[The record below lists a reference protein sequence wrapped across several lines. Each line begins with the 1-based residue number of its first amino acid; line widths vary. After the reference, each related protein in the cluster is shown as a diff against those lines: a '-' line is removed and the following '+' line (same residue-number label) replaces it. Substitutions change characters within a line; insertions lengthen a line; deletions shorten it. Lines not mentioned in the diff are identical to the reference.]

1 MQPLGARRVK
11 KEGEGMHCIY
21 HGGCPDGFTAAWV
34 VRQFFTCEVTL
45 HEGRYGDPPPDG
57 IGPDADVLIVDFS
70 YPRAELLDLCARVG
84 TVTVLDH
91 HASAERDLAGI
102 EAPNLT
108 VVFDMERSGA
118 GITWDHLRAPE
129 PRPRL
134 VDYVEDRDLWRF
146 ALPESHDIAPLFMG
160 TPMAFEE
167 WDALAHDLEH
177 RWEVASAQGRAM
189 RRMRE
194 KIIGEIVA
202 TAWLMTIAGY
212 TVPVAASPYALG
224 SDVAGALARGYPFA
238 AYYVDRPE
246 HRQFGLRSD
255 PAGEDVSLIAGQYGG
270 GGHPHAAGFT
280 VPWGHE
286 LAPTTPSPWRHA

>member
-1 MQPLGARRVK
+1 MTI
-11 KEGEGMHCIY
+11 HCIY

-34 VRQFFTCEVTL
+34 VRQFFTTNVTF
-45 HEGRYGDPPPDG
+45 HEGRYGDPAPDD
-57 IGPDADVLIVDFS
+57 IGPDDDVLIVDFS
-70 YPRAELLDLCARVG
+70 YPRAELLDLCARVA

-91 HASAERDLAGI
+91 HASAQRDLDGI
-102 EAPNLT
+102 EAWNLT

-118 GITWDHLRAPE
+118 GISWDHLWAPE

-146 ALPESHDIAPLFMG
+146 ALPESQDIAPLFMG
-160 TPMAFEE
+160 TPMTWED

-177 RWEVASAQGRAM
+177 AWPVASAQGRAM

-194 KIIGEIVA
+194 KIIGEVVA
-202 TAWLMTIAGY
+202 TARLMTIAGY
-212 TVPVAASPYALG
+212 TVPVASSPYALG
-224 SDVAGALARGYPFA
+224 SDVAGELAVGAHFA
-238 AYYVDRPE
+238 GYYVDRPE
-246 HRQFGLRSD
+246 HRQFGLRSTD
-255 PAGEDVSLIAGQYGG
+255 DGLDVSLIAGEYGG

-286 LAPTTPSPWRHA
+286 LAPEVRA